1 LAFTQEEIITIY
13 KKRAKNFDMTSKF
26 YKLVGFN
33 DEKYRKKTV
42 EYLELSENDTI
53 VEIGCGTGLNF
64 PILLNKIG
72 KDGKIIGLDIS
83 VDMLAEAK
91 KKIKIFNWNNVS
103 VHEQN
108 AMEFDYKNV
117 SGVVSTLAF
126 TLIPE
131 YEELIIKISKELPK
145 NKKFVIM
152 DLKLSKNLPFWMM
165 KLLVV
170 FARPFG
176 VTLDLANKKP
186 YESMQKHFDNIKMKE
201 YFFGILYIC
210 TAWNE

>member
-1 LAFTQEEIITIY
+1 MAFTQEEIINIY
-13 KKRAKNFDMTSKF
+13 KKRAKNFDISSKF

-42 EYLELSENDTI
+42 ECLKLSKGDSV

-64 PILLNKIG
+64 PILLDEIG
-72 KDGKIIGLDIS
+72 KNGNIIGLDIS
-83 VDMLAEAK
+83 ADMLEQAK
-91 KKIKIFNWNNVS
+91 KKIQIFSWDNVN
-103 VHEQN
+103 VHEKN
-108 AMEFDYKNV
+108 AMEFDYTKV
-117 SGVVSTLAF
+117 AGVISTLAF

-131 YEELIIKISKELPK
+131 YEELIKKISKELPK

-152 DLKLSKNLPFWMM
+152 DLKLSESLPYWMM
-165 KLLVV
+165 KFLVL

-186 YESMQKHFDNIKMKE
+186 YESMQKYFKHVQMEE

-210 TAWNE
+210 VAWNE